1 MRRLSDGWMD
11 ARWWCVDGFKLGVG
25 WMQVGWLYGCK
36 VGGWMDVRWVGG
48 WIQGL
53 QAGFKIFTVYF
64 SIFVSSF
71 DATD

>member
-25 WMQVGWLYGCK
+25 WMQVGCVYGCK

-48 WIQGL
+48 WGGGRWMDSRIASWIQN
-53 QAGFKIFTVYF
+53 FH
-64 SIFVSSF
+64 
-71 DATD
+71 